1 MSEIIQIQKLNG
13 WWEEINFHFMKYFPI
28 WNNITYGMSS
38 FSAVHNTLTERGMRQ
53 LSLVDMAIMA
63 IFIQTDLWRYLC
75 DCDPLGAFSRQ
86 RWAGISNERGMSP
99 AVKLNIPTPDRR
111 IYSAGLSQR
120 WWPLS
125 PSLPLRC
132 CCSSESDPCCSYP
145 GHCRLLQTAGIT
157 RANTANEQTP
167 SNPGQSFV
175 IMWYRDKI
183 NNRVRPLRGKIKH
196 NPIKRCKNVSSRGH
210 FSILSWIWPDWVH
223 WVQLSGVCLN
233 NASTTRT
240 RDCSVRARLW
250 SWTPFVPP

>member
-1 MSEIIQIQKLNG
+1 MDDGRKLIFISWNIFQFEIILPM
-13 WWEEINFHFMKYFPI
+13 ECHHFPRCTI
-28 WNNITYGMSS
+28 HCHWQ
-38 FSAVHNTLTERGMRQ
+38 RGMRQ
-53 LSLVDMAIMA
+53 LSLVDMA

-86 RWAGISNERGMSP
+86 RWARISNERGMSP
-99 AVKLNIPTPDRR
+99 ASQIKHSISWPENLQCWPQSEMMAAISISPAP
-111 IYSAGLSQR
+111 GLLMLIS
-120 WWPLS
+120 
-125 PSLPLRC
+125 
-132 CCSSESDPCCSYP
+132 

-157 RANTANEQTP
+157 RANTANEQTL

-183 NNRVRPLRGKIKH
+183 NNRVRPLRGKIKQ
-196 NPIKRCKNVSSRGH
+196 NPIRWCKNVSSRGH

-240 RDCSVRARLW
+240 RDCSVRAGLW